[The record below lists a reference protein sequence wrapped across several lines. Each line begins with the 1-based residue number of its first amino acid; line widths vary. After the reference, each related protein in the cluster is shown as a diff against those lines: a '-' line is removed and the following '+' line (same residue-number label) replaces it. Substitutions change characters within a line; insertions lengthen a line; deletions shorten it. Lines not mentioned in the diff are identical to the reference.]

1 MLVEPVWKGR
11 NVRISVSC
19 SLTVRLIEQAPT
31 KICLSRSDGLRNF
44 SSEAL
49 IAAELNAMATKS
61 PSQTRSSQQK
71 HHLRKTLRPSNEA
84 ENVKE
89 VYILVMGLTGAGKS
103 TFISIV
109 TGDDSIPIGK
119 DDELDCGGFI
129 SEKRFCR
136 DTS

>member
-1 MLVEPVWKGR
+1 
-11 NVRISVSC
+11 
-19 SLTVRLIEQAPT
+19 
-31 KICLSRSDGLRNF
+31 
-44 SSEAL
+44 
-49 IAAELNAMATKS
+49 MATKS